1 MDTDYETLREDFR
14 RISRTNGSKVANVL
28 GYIGLTLVGGCF
40 GLWALAAVVGQW
52 RYVLLGLVALLAG
65 TYVSSMAGLARTS
78 KVYEQLG
85 DLTWVK
91 KILEDDA
98 VVVDGADLSMVV
110 DVAAPQM
117 DPARVPNIAARV
129 AYDRLSN
136 SVELWKTRAVRKR
149 SSR

>member
-1 MDTDYETLREDFR
+1 
-14 RISRTNGSKVANVL
+14 
-28 GYIGLTLVGGCF
+28 
-40 GLWALAAVVGQW
+40 
-52 RYVLLGLVALLAG
+52 VLLGLVALLAG

-117 DPARVPNIAARV
+117 DPAKVPNIAARV